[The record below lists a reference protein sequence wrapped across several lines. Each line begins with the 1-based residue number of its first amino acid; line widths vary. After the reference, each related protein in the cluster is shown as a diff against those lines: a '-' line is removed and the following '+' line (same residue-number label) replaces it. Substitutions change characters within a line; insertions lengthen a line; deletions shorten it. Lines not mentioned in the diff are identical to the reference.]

1 MADEADALVVDPRE
15 GKLEAL
21 DDFCDAVAEPLA
33 LLGRSGRSPDARP
46 EAAARA
52 VPTTTSGRHRIP
64 AGPATAQGSFG
75 TGAADGR
82 HPTRRYVLAARA
94 GLDLN

>member
-21 DDFCDAVAEPLA
+21 DDFCDAVAESRA
-33 LLGRSGRSPDARP
+33 LLGRSGRSPYAWP

-52 VPTTTSGRHRIP
+52 VPATTSGPHRIP

-75 TGAADGR
+75 PGAADGR
-82 HPTRRYVLAARA
+82 HPTRRYAVPARA